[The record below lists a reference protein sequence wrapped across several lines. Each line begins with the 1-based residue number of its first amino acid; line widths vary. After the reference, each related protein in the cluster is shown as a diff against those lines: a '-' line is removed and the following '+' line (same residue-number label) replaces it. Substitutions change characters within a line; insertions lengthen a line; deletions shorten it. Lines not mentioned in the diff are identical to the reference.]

1 MLTSS
6 LFVAGTAWDFFATIV
21 DPRNDEELH
30 PILEPDRIRLV
41 TRLEALRFWR
51 EWIDK
56 NR

>member
-1 MLTSS
+1 VLTSS